1 MTREVILTGAT
12 GFVGQHLTPLLLAN
26 GYAVTAI
33 VRDLTKA
40 QAQALSWAPQVNF
53 VVADLHGDVPTLKV
67 DEQTT
72 IIHLAWQGLP
82 NYQARFH
89 FEDNLPASY
98 RFLQQ
103 MVTAG
108 AKHIL
113 VAGTCFEYGLQQG
126 ELTAATPTAPINSY
140 ALAKDT
146 LRKQL
151 VFLQQAMP
159 FCLQWARLFYLY
171 GAGQN
176 PRSILAQLDTAID
189 NNDESFN
196 MSAGEQ
202 LRDYLPIET
211 AVAQLLEILQ
221 AKQAGVFNVCSGQPI
236 SIRRL
241 VEQRIAA
248 RGSAIKM
255 NLGFYPY
262 SAHEPM
268 AFWGSKE
275 KQA

>member
-1 MTREVILTGAT
+1 MTGKVILTGAT
-12 GFVGQHLTPLLLAN
+12 GFVGQHLTPLLLAK

-33 VRDLTKA
+33 ARDLTKV
-40 QAQALSWAPQVNF
+40 QAFNWASQVNW
-53 VVADLHGDVPTLKV
+53 VIADLHSTLPTLAV
-67 DEQTT
+67 DDTT
-72 IIHLAWQGLP
+72 IIIHLAWQGLP

-98 RFLQQ
+98 HFLQQ
-103 MVTAG
+103 MVAAG

-113 VAGTCFEYGLQQG
+113 VTGTCFEYGMQAG
-126 ELTAATPTAPINSY
+126 EITTATPTAPTNAY
-140 ALAKDT
+140 AFAKDM

-151 VFLQQAMP
+151 QFLQQEQP
-159 FCLQWARLFYLY
+159 FCLQWARLFYLH

-176 PRSILAQLDTAID
+176 PNAILAQLDTAID
-189 NNDESFN
+189 NHDESFN
-196 MSAGEQ
+196 MSGGEQ
-202 LRDYLPIET
+202 LRDYLPVAT
-211 AVAQLLEILQ
+211 AANQLLEILQ
-221 AKQAGVFNVCSGQPI
+221 AKQPGLFNVCSGQPI

-275 KQA
+275 ELK